1 MWLRHGKL
9 AGIQCFF
16 VALIMFMP
24 TMALAQSAGQFWD
37 FFGSDVGDPYS
48 SVLLNQMF
56 GQLFPTG
63 SDPGTDNLFA
73 SIIAY
78 FNVIVLV
85 IGGSMFFYNVS
96 IGVMQSAHEGQVLGQ
111 RWSSLWA
118 PLRVIL
124 AVGMLVPVNGGYN
137 MAQSGVAYVVKGSTL
152 MASGV
157 WSKVATLVLKD
168 DIPIAAP
175 LTNFNPDIMKDMY
188 NQAACI
194 SAMSRELNA
203 ADDNKKIEYD
213 MFKVNAS
220 NDRHRIYTAVYD
232 GSKYYAHGVCGSW
245 ATPETPRYLE
255 NIVKAYK
262 NNQQADAANISSAR
276 AEELI
281 KKFRE
286 GHYDIMKYI
295 QDEMRKLIDGLYAA
309 PSWEVD
315 KSNLI
320 GKKIAEIHT
329 EANKD
334 LGKLITDI
342 RALATKDDGNG
353 INRPR
358 DLLLRRITG
367 NEQCF
372 NEEGSHDTQV
382 SNQNGDISS
391 VIVNNRAALINC
403 YGEGWMGAGTWYIQ
417 MAKINNELST
427 LTDARSSTRSPT
439 YNTDDVSLF
448 SKGFNW
454 ALGGGNA
461 GPVTGPTYVETVF
474 HSPSSKK
481 VRKALSDFEYLFDV
495 STVELAALNYPIATA
510 LVQDIQDDPEA
521 EGYWVGRLI
530 KLIVEKSGLLD
541 KTRFLIDLFD
551 PGKYGSS
558 TDPMVNLITL
568 GKWLIT
574 VGSLIWAGSAIWG
587 GIAVV
592 ALPVFSIL
600 LSAGVTLSII
610 LPLMPFLYWVMGVS
624 GYFLL
629 IAEAIIAVNLWAL
642 SHLRMD
648 GDGLSGDAGRQGW
661 LMVLALFLTPTLMV
675 LGFIVGMILFRVV
688 STLMSAGMFYA
699 VSGIIGS
706 NPIVWVFGTLG
717 YIIIIVSVYT
727 LLLERSFSLVSEFP
741 NRVMKWM
748 GGNVE
753 IGGDERRI
761 QIAAGAAAMGVNNLG
776 NAAEKGLQRDGPR
789 VGGHVKDWVHKMRS
803 KNVTQGNPR

>member
-1 MWLRHGKL
+1 MLLRHGKL

-24 TMALAQSAGQFWD
+24 TMALAQSTGQFWD
-37 FFGSDVGDPYS
+37 FFGSNVGDPYS

-63 SDPGTDNLFA
+63 SDPGTDNIFA

-78 FNVIVLV
+78 FNVIVLLV
-85 IGGSMFFYNVS
+85 GGSMFFYNVS

-157 WSKVATLVLKD
+157 WSKIATLVLED
-168 DIPIAAP
+168 DLPIAAP
-175 LTNFNPDIMKDMY
+175 LTNFHPEIMKEMY
-188 NQAACI
+188 EQAACM
-194 SAMSRELNA
+194 SAMSREINA

-213 MFKVNAS
+213 TAKVINNNS
-220 NDRHRIYTAVYD
+220 RYKVYTAITD
-232 GSKYYAHGVCGSW
+232 GSEYYANGVCGGWS
-245 ATPETPRYLE
+245 TPETPRYLE
-255 NIVKAYK
+255 NIVNAYK
-262 NNQQADAANISSAR
+262 NNQQVDVANISSAR

-281 KKFRE
+281 KKFRD

-295 QDEMRKLIDGLYAA
+295 QDEMRKITDGLYAA

-315 KSNLI
+315 TSNLI
-320 GKKIAEIHT
+320 GKKIADIHAK
-329 EANKD
+329 ANRD
-334 LGKLITDI
+334 LVKLIEDI
-342 RALATKDDGNG
+342 RTLATNDANG
-353 INRPR
+353 VSRPR
-358 DLLLRRITG
+358 DLLLRRIKG
-367 NEQCF
+367 NEECF

-391 VIVNNRAALINC
+391 AIVNNRAALINC
-403 YGEGWMGAGTWYIQ
+403 YGEGWMGAGTWYIL

-427 LTDARSSTRSPT
+427 LTDARSTT
-439 YNTDDVSLF
+439 
-448 SKGFNW
+448 
-454 ALGGGNA
+454 
-461 GPVTGPTYVETVF
+461 TGPTYLTKDIPVRNYHGNNIWGAGLGYSTVAETER
-474 HSPSSKK
+474 SPSSEK
-481 VRKALSDFEYLFDV
+481 VIKALADFEHLFDV

-510 LVQDIQDDPEA
+510 MLQDIQEDPEG
-521 EGYWVGRLI
+521 ESYTG
-530 KLIVEKSGLLD
+530 KLWKIIINKSGMFSATEYLV
-541 KTRFLIDLFD
+541 DLFD

-568 GKWLIT
+568 GKWLIS
-574 VGSLIWAGSAIWG
+574 VGSIIWASSAIWG

-600 LSAGVTLSII
+600 LSAGVTLSFI
-610 LPLMPFLYWVMGVS
+610 LPLMPFLYWVMAVS

-706 NPIVWVFGTLG
+706 NPIVWLFGTLG

-748 GGNVE
+748 GGSVE